1 VRITGSVRIDR
12 IPLSPHG
19 GGPIRVHA
27 PLIAPEP
34 ALPVHTANS
43 QHPVYRVLPWR
54 VTLVAFLRRIARPF
68 ALEALPF
75 TPALRPTEQCF
86 LLVSHDRPPKTRV
99 GRLYAPRWRF
109 ARHLVTFVSLP
120 KLPHIAAPSCA
131 PTRVATRLLR
141 LPLRARWHVNPLPGS
156 VVHMLGVAHVPSRLT
171 GGCSVALSALD
182 PLRLSRSTPLTETL
196 LEVGHFGSP

>member
-131 PTRVATRLLR
+131 PTRVATDLLAPTCGNR
-141 LPLRARWHVNPLPGS
+141 PRFPRTVLENPGASDGLRPAGVCVGQPRTPRVDEE
-156 VVHMLGVAHVPSRLT
+156 VVRAGR
-171 GGCSVALSALD
+171 G
-182 PLRLSRSTPLTETL
+182 
-196 LEVGHFGSP
+196 